1 MNKKDTEIFKKKLEK
16 EKAAIEK
23 QIKTVGIG
31 DPEKPGDFS
40 ATSNDMDIDRA
51 DENELSDKMEE
62 LVDNK
67 GILDSLESQLKDVN
81 NALEKINK
89 GTYGTSEIGGEPIEK
104 ERLEANPAA
113 RTSMK
118 DVKAEK
124 K

>member
-1 MNKKDTEIFKKKLEK
+1 MNKKDIEIFKKRLEK

-23 QIKTVGIG
+23 QMKTVGAS
-31 DPEKPGDFS
+31 DPDHPKDFS

-51 DENELSDKMEE
+51 DENELGDKMEE

-67 GILDSLESQLKDVN
+67 GILDSLENQLKDVN
-81 NALEKINK
+81 DALEKINK
-89 GTYGTSEIGGEPIEK
+89 GTYGISEIGGEPIER

-113 RTSMK
+113 RTAMK
-118 DVKAEK
+118 YVRTEK